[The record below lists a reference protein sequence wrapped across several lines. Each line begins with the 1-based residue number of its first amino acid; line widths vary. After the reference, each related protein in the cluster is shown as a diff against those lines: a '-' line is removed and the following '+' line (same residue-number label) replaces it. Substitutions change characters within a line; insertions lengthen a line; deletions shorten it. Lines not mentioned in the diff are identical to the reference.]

1 MKEQLT
7 PAEITKI
14 ERFCK
19 DSVMYEAVKK
29 VLLASIY
36 SHGVVKAG
44 HKHNPLQNGAFS
56 LASLALNNP
65 IPDAEIGAHVRAMW
79 AGVNALE
86 QGYLELNKIKQEKEE
101 PVASPFN
108 EAE

>member
-14 ERFCK
+14 TRFCA
-19 DSVMYEAVKK
+19 DSTMREAVRK
-29 VLLASIY
+29 VLLQSIY
-36 SHGVVKAG
+36 SHGVISKG
-44 HKHNPLQNGAFS
+44 HPHNPLQNGAFA

-65 IPDAEIGAHVRAMW
+65 IPDEEIGAHVRAMF

-86 QGYLELNKIKQEKEE
+86 NGFKSLDAIKEE
-101 PVASPFN
+101 KKEKVKSPYN